1 MRVSRPTYHC
11 EDDIH
16 SLYDDTA
23 ICNANV
29 NIMKGFRRQILCVPS
44 PQSIRP
50 FVQVRRLWPRITC
63 SEQSKRFENN
73 CYRQAEKE
81 KKAKARKLELI
92 TLLEHGF
99 SCIRE

>member
-1 MRVSRPTYHC
+1 MRASRPTSDC

-23 ICNANV
+23 ICNVNV
-29 NIMKGFRRQILCVPS
+29 NIMKRFRRQILRAPS

-63 SEQSKRFENN
+63 SEQSKRTENT
-73 CYRQAEKE
+73 CYRQAEEE

-92 TLLEHGF
+92 TLLEHCF